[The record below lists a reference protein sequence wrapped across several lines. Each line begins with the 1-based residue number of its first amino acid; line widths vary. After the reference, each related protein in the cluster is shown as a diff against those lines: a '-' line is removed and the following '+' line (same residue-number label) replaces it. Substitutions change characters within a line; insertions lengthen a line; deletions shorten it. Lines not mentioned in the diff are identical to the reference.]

1 MSILS
6 KMFFASFANSD
17 DDDDDDNEEETSGSL
32 FTTASKWRAMPQGRD
47 MGLGVGSSGQ
57 ER

>member
-17 DDDDDDNEEETSGSL
+17 DDDNEETSGSL
-32 FTTASKWRAMPQGRD
+32 FTTASKWRAMSQGREN
-47 MGLGVGSSGQ
+47 GPRSRLF
-57 ER
+57 